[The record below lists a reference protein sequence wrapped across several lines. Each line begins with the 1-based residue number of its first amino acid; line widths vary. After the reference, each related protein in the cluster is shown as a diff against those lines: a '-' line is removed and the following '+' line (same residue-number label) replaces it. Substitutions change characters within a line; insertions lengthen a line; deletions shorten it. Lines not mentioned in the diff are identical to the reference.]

1 MELSGQGLGLDLVVL
16 AHVLG
21 DLEAGGLEL
30 LSQEGDHLAE
40 LGAVGVGG
48 QGDGGAGGDGP
59 GGGGAGDLAG
69 GGRTRGSGV
78 GLLLPGAQLG
88 GPGHGRPQE
97 SDG

>member
-1 MELSGQGLGLDLVVL
+1 MELAGQGLGLDLVVL

-30 LSQEGDHLAE
+30 LGQEGDHLAE

-69 GGRTRGSGV
+69 GGRAGGSGV

-88 GPGHGRPQE
+88 GPGHGRSQE